1 MEIVKNKRF
10 GEERALY
17 NSKDLQIID
26 CKFDGEEDGESALK
40 ESNNIIVDNC
50 YFNLRYPFWHDE
62 KLTINNCELTNLCR
76 AALWYSKDIKINDSK
91 LFGIKALRE
100 CKDIEINK
108 SEIDSLEFG
117 WRSKNIKVLDTKIRN
132 CEYLFFESKNI
143 NIDNVDLQGKYTFQY
158 VENLEINNSILDTK
172 DAFWHSKNVVVRNS
186 TIKGQYLAWYSE
198 GVTLINCKIIGT
210 QPLCYCKNLKL
221 IDCEMIDTDL
231 AFEYSD
237 VEASIKGSIL
247 SVKNPKSGKIVADEI
262 KEIILHD
269 SKIECKCEIIDKSK
283 H

>member
-100 CKDIEINK
+100 CNDIEINK

-198 GVTLINCKIIGT
+198 DVTLINCKIVGT

>member
-76 AALWYSKDIKINDSK
+76 AALWYSKDIRINDSK

-100 CKDIEINK
+100 CNDIEINK

-198 GVTLINCKIIGT
+198 DVTLINCKIVGT

-283 H
+283 Q

>member
-50 YFNLRYPFWHDE
+50 YFNLRYPFWHDNE
-62 KLTINNCELTNLCR
+62 LIINNCELTNLCR

-198 GVTLINCKIIGT
+198 DVTLINCKIVGT

-269 SKIECKCEIIDKSK
+269 SKIECKCEIIGIF
-283 H
+283 

>member
-62 KLTINNCELTNLCR
+62 KLTIKNCELTNLCR

-100 CKDIEINK
+100 CNDIEINK

-198 GVTLINCKIIGT
+198 DVTLINCKIVGT

-269 SKIECKCEIIDKSK
+269 SKIECKCEIVDKSK
-283 H
+283 Q

>member
-198 GVTLINCKIIGT
+198 GVTLINCKIVGT

-283 H
+283 Q

>member
-100 CKDIEINK
+100 CNDIEINK

-198 GVTLINCKIIGT
+198 DVTLINCKIVGT

-269 SKIECKCEIIDKSK
+269 SKIECKCEIVDKSK
-283 H
+283 Q

>member
-50 YFNLRYPFWHDE
+50 YFNLRYPFWHDNE
-62 KLTINNCELTNLCR
+62 LTINNCELTNLCR

-198 GVTLINCKIIGT
+198 DVTLINCKIVGT

-269 SKIECKCEIIDKSK
+269 SKIECKCEIVDKSK
-283 H
+283 Q

>member
-117 WRSKNIKVLDTKIRN
+117 WRSKNIKALDTKIRN

-198 GVTLINCKIIGT
+198 DVTLINCKIVGT

-269 SKIECKCEIIDKSK
+269 SKIECKCEIVDKSK
-283 H
+283 Q

>member
-198 GVTLINCKIIGT
+198 DVTLINCKIVGT

-269 SKIECKCEIIDKSK
+269 SKIECKCEIVDKSK
-283 H
+283 Q

>member
-198 GVTLINCKIIGT
+198 DVTLINCKIVGT

-283 H
+283 Q

>member
-198 GVTLINCKIIGT
+198 GVTLINCKIVGT

-269 SKIECKCEIIDKSK
+269 SKIECKCEIVDKSK
-283 H
+283 Q

>member
-100 CKDIEINK
+100 CNDIEINK

-198 GVTLINCKIIGT
+198 GVTLINCKIVGT

-269 SKIECKCEIIDKSK
+269 SKIECKCEIIDKRK
-283 H
+283 Q

>member
-198 GVTLINCKIIGT
+198 DVTLINCKIIGT

-283 H
+283 Q

>member
-100 CKDIEINK
+100 CNDIEINK

-117 WRSKNIKVLDTKIRN
+117 WRSKNIKVLDIKIRN

-198 GVTLINCKIIGT
+198 DVTLINCKIVGT

-283 H
+283 Q

>member
-117 WRSKNIKVLDTKIRN
+117 WRSKNIKVLDIKIRN

-198 GVTLINCKIIGT
+198 DVTLINCKIVGT

-283 H
+283 Q

>member
-50 YFNLRYPFWHDE
+50 YFNLRYPFWHDNE
-62 KLTINNCELTNLCR
+62 LIINNCELTNLCR

-198 GVTLINCKIIGT
+198 DVTLINCKIVGT

-247 SVKNPKSGKIVADEI
+247 SIKNPKSGKIVADEI

-269 SKIECKCEIIDKSK
+269 SKIECKCEIIGIF
-283 H
+283 